1 MATVLIVDDSSFMR
15 KRIAK
20 AVEEAGHTVAG
31 QAVDGAEGFEVY
43 REQRPELVIM
53 DITMRGTDGIRGAE
67 LIREFDPD
75 ARIIFM
81 SMVDDEKVVQRT
93 RELGAAGF
101 LGKSDHARLAELIN
115 STVQNKAG
123 QEEI

>member
-1 MATVLIVDDSSFMR
+1 MR

-31 QAVDGAEGFEVY
+31 QASDGSEGFEAY
-43 REQRPELVIM
+43 REQRPNVVIM
-53 DITMRGTDGIRGAE
+53 DITMRGTDGIKGAE
-67 LIREFDPD
+67 LIKEFDPD

-81 SMVDDEKVVQRT
+81 SMVDDHKVVERT

-101 LGKSDHARLAELIN
+101 LGKSDHSKLADLI
-115 STVQNKAG
+115 SATVQETA
-123 QEEI
+123 